1 VTHHARIDASYYCQ
15 TIDVASEVVSYGL
28 AHMSQ
33 EIVSILL
40 CGLIDVVQSKEE
52 ASATR
57 IEDGP
62 HSSGDRVA
70 AIIASEEGNVAWG
83 AICGDGG
90 DALDISEQG
99 NEA

>member
-1 VTHHARIDASYYCQ
+1 VREREADRRAVH
-15 TIDVASEVVSYGL
+15 
-28 AHMSQ
+28 
-33 EIVSILL
+33 LL